1 MFLKLL
7 TLLIRTRFS
16 KSYLI
21 IISLV
26 FLYSILALWMGF
38 TSSVFIPKYYLGF
51 IFAIFLVPSTYMGGL
66 SINEADRDFL
76 FTSAIR
82 NRDLIPTFYLAQA
95 IASSMIFMSA
105 TLVYLTLLAGNL
117 LYLAY
122 GIISV
127 ICMSLLPISMSLNM
141 AGKSSTTKIS
151 ICTLESLWILTSFFG
166 YSIGPISFLDGG
178 PGSLISMLMLLTIT
192 VITTGLAFL
201 SINAESLPFRFYSFS
216 ARNNDHFT
224 RNQKFAGMRSEKA
237 VIKLNFTQVDFTS
250 RMASVGNIRVRVN
263 RISVYKLFV
272 VMCIFSA
279 AYFAVSFFYIRMES
293 FQIFIATS
301 YIAWFLIMAM
311 SSGTMSKE
319 RAWLSLSAM
328 PIESYMR
335 LLMVSKIIQA
345 LFVSLPFS
353 IVTIFLVFEGIL
365 PTSVPLLF
373 LFVVPSFAGINFTI
387 SLIRKPYQVLQEDI
401 LPSIYN
407 SSQFMTVPISLF
419 MLFFIFLVMIYPF
432 AFLLLIPAT
441 LIVIFASFF
450 SRFYWQNGIYRWIEM
465 GYV

>member
-7 TLLIRTRFS
+7 TLLVRTRFS
-16 KSYLI
+16 RSYLI
-21 IISLV
+21 IVSLV

-95 IASSMIFMSA
+95 IASSLIFMSA
-105 TLVYLTLLAGNL
+105 TLVYLTLLAGNSL
-117 LYLAY
+117 DLFY
-122 GIISV
+122 GIVSV

-141 AGKSSTTKIS
+141 AGKSSMVKIPV
-151 ICTLESLWILTSFFG
+151 ITLESLWILSSFFG
-166 YSIGPISFLDGG
+166 YSIGPVSFLDGG
-178 PGSLISMLMLLTIT
+178 TVSLISTLVLLTVT
-192 VITTGLAFL
+192 VITTGFAFL

-216 ARNNDHFT
+216 SRNTDHFT
-224 RNQKFAGMRSEKA
+224 KTQKFTGMGSKKA

-250 RMASVGNIRVRVN
+250 RIASVGNIRVKVN
-263 RISVYKLFV
+263 RISVYTLFI

-279 AYFAVSFFYIRMES
+279 VYFGVSFFYIRTES
-293 FQIFIATS
+293 FQLFIATS

-328 PIESYMR
+328 SIESYMR
-335 LLMVSKIIQA
+335 LLMISKILQA

-353 IVTIFLVFEGIL
+353 IVAIVLSFGGIL
-365 PTSVPLLF
+365 SPSVPLLF
-373 LFVVPSFAGINFTI
+373 LFVVPSFAGINFVI

-407 SSQFMTVPISLF
+407 SSQFMTVPISIF
-419 MLFFIFLVMIYPF
+419 MLFFIFVVMIYPF
-432 AFLLLIPAT
+432 AFLFVIPAT
-441 LIVIFASFF
+441 LIVISVSFF
-450 SRFYWQNGIYRWIEM
+450 SRFYWQNGIYRWIER